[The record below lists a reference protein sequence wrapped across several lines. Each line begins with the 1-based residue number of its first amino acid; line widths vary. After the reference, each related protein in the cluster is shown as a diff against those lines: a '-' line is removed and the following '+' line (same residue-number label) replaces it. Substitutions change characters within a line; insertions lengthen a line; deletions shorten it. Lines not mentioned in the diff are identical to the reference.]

1 MRGKVIG
8 FDLNELL
15 LSVLRV
21 QKVRRLYCQL
31 GLALHRIRLLNR
43 SQHRLKWSRGQ
54 WPKNGWIYRLSL
66 CRKAAPLHLLRYLEF
81 EADDRLL
88 LQDLWQ

>member
-31 GLALHRIRLLNR
+31 GLALRRIRLINR

-54 WPKNGWIYRLSL
+54 WPKNGWICRLSL
-66 CRKAAPLHLLRYLEF
+66 CRKAGLWYLLYYLEF
-81 EADDRLL
+81 VADERLL
-88 LQDLWQ
+88 PQDL